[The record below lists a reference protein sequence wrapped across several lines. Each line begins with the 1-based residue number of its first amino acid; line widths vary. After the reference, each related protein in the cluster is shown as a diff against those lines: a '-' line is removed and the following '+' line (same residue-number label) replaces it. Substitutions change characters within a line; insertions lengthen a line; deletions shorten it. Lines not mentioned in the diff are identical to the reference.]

1 MSYLKRLL
9 FVLLFFFLLIGK
21 SYASDDLKNYI
32 LKFLVLENYPY
43 HLVDD
48 DYHAYLKS
56 EGMPPMYL
64 NKDSLRI
71 MLEEQKI
78 LISNFEVNNLKILS
92 RSDTKHFTSVT
103 FEYDWKA
110 NMVGDV
116 NLTGKT
122 FNHSV
127 MEKTETGWIVVFD
140 AVSQ

>member
-9 FVLLFFFLLIGK
+9 FVLLFVFLLIGK

-110 NMVGDV
+110 KMGGV
-116 NLTGKT
+116 NITGKT
-122 FNHSV
+122 FNHSI

-140 AVSQ
+140 AMSQ